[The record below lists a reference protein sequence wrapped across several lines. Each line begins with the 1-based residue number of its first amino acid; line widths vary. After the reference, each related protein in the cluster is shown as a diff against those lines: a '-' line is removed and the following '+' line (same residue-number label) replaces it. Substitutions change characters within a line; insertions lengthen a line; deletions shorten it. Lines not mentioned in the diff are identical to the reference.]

1 MVKRCEARRRYLRVD
16 PTGRMPFTHTVTRM
30 AKMMAFHVPSDR
42 ELLAAIGEVALRH
55 EHLNHIL
62 RMTIKTLARLDVN
75 EALDATAYD
84 NSSQLRERI
93 KKLARQ
99 RLGEGPLLKLQA
111 LLECCRCAT
120 EKRNDLVHSVWGK
133 ELDGKPARKGS
144 GHEWRPLPTTAEMH
158 DLAENLSDLTS
169 QLNEAR
175 LEGFLHEA
183 LTQKV
188 K

>member
-1 MVKRCEARRRYLRVD
+1 M
-16 PTGRMPFTHTVTRM
+16 T
-30 AKMMAFHVPSDR
+30 KMMTFHVPADKD
-42 ELLAAIGEVALRH
+42 LLAAIGKVALRH

-62 RMTIKTLARLDVN
+62 RMTIKTLARLEIA

-84 NSSQLRERI
+84 SSAQLRERI

-99 RLGEGPLLKLQA
+99 RLGEGEPLLKLQA
-111 LLECCRCAT
+111 LLERCKRAT
-120 EKRNDLVHSVWGK
+120 EKRNDLIHSVWGK
-133 ELDGKPARKGS
+133 ELDGEPARKGL
-144 GHEWRPLPTTAEMH
+144 GDEWLPLPTVEELNG
-158 DLAENLSDLTS
+158 LAEVILQITS